1 MVNPKYSK
9 KRSIYKPTG
18 SKRVSRKHIY
28 KMKGGFLENLFG
40 GEPPI
45 EKKDTPYPLEEPTN
59 DEMVESPTVENE
71 MVESPTVEN
80 ENVMVESPTVENE
93 MVVDESPPVE
103 DEMVVEESPID
114 ENEMVESPTDEMVDQ
129 TDEMT
134 NSIDNSI
141 DEENKMVEEEEEKGL
156 VDNVVDSATNFFAS
170 DETQSV
176 PMNQDELS
184 LSGTNMQVVRE
195 TLSNIKNSINI
206 IDIALGLST
215 YEKMNGGGK
224 KNKGTRKKR

>member
-1 MVNPKYSK
+1 MVNTKYSK

-45 EKKDTPYPLEEPTN
+45 EKKDTPYLLEEPTN

-71 MVESPTVEN
+71 NEMVESPTVEN
-80 ENVMVESPTVENE
+80 ENEMVESPTVENE
-93 MVVDESPPVE
+93 NEMVESPTVE
-103 DEMVVEESPID
+103 N
-114 ENEMVESPTDEMVDQ
+114 ENEMVESPTVENENEDEMVESPI
-129 TDEMT
+129 DEMT

-141 DEENKMVEEEEEKGL
+141 DDENKMVEEEEEKGL